1 MCVTE
6 EQIRERL
13 RDLPEAPTGF
23 MTFAEPGDFH
33 GIIEWTVKRGKMM
46 SFRLLDHT
54 NCEIFHTQFSKGTE
68 IAWHSH
74 GTESEEIIVVL
85 EGSMLVILE
94 NGDRIKL
101 EEKDKLIIPK
111 GIQHMA
117 VIGDKPCQI
126 IAMTIPKE
134 RHE

>member
-1 MCVTE
+1 M
-6 EQIRERL
+6 
-13 RDLPEAPTGF
+13 
-23 MTFAEPGDFH
+23 
-33 GIIEWTVKRGKMM
+33 
-46 SFRLLDHT
+46 
-54 NCEIFHTQFSKGTE
+54 
-68 IAWHSH
+68 
-74 GTESEEIIVVL
+74 VVL

-111 GIQHMA
+111 GTQHMA

-134 RHE
+134 KYE

>member
-1 MCVTE
+1 MLQREKIFFACIGIVYVAVIVILMC
-6 EQIRERL
+6 
-13 RDLPEAPTGF
+13 
-23 MTFAEPGDFH
+23 
-33 GIIEWTVKRGKMM
+33 
-46 SFRLLDHT
+46 

-74 GTESEEIIVVL
+74 GAESEEIMVVL

-111 GIQHMA
+111 GTQHMA

-134 RHE
+134 KYE